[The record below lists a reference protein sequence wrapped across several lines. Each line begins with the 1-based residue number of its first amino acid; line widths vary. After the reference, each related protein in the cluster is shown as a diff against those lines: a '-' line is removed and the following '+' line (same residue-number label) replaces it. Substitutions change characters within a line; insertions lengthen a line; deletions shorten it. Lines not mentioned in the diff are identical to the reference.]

1 MIQDMDTIRSQML
14 AGKLTKTKKTDP
26 ADEKAL
32 MEACEGF
39 EAIFTKTMLDSMRDT
54 LPGDALFPETN
65 GKEIFESMKDQQLA
79 EDLSKAPHGLGIKEF
94 LYNQLKSSL

>member
-1 MIQDMDTIRSQML
+1 MIQDIDTIHSQML
-14 AGKLTKTKKTDP
+14 AGKLVKTKHTDT

-54 LPGDALFPETN
+54 LPGNALFPKSN
-65 GKEIFESMKDQQLA
+65 GQDIFESMRDQQLA
-79 EDLSKAPHGLGIKEF
+79 EDLSSAPHGVGIKEF

>member
-1 MIQDMDTIRSQML
+1 MIQDIDTIQSQML
-14 AGKLTKTKKTDP
+14 AGKLTEAKKTNTS
-26 ADEKAL
+26 DEEAL

-39 EAIFTKTMLDSMRDT
+39 EAIFTKTMLDSMRAT

-65 GKEIFESMKDQQLA
+65 GQEIMESMKDQQLA
-79 EDLSKAPHGLGIKEF
+79 DDLSKAPHGTGIKEF